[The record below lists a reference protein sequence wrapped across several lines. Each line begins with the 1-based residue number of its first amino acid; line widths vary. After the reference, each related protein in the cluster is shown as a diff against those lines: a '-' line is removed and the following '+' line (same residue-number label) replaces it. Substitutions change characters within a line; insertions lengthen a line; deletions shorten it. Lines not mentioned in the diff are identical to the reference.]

1 MKKLIIF
8 LIFLVL
14 CGCGQKEVSELDTI
28 IKENNYIIVDV
39 RTKEEF
45 ASGHVVNAI
54 NIPLDDLESAT
65 FDKTKTIIVYCKS
78 GRRSALAY
86 DKLMSLGIKAFDL
99 GAYDNITLE
108 KE

>member
-8 LIFLVL
+8 MIFLAL
-14 CGCGQKEVSELDTI
+14 CGCSQKEVSELDAI
-28 IKENNYIIVDV
+28 INENNYIIVDV

-45 ASGHVVNAI
+45 AGGHVANAI
-54 NIPLDDLESAT
+54 NIPLDDLGSTT

-78 GRRSALAY
+78 GRRSAFAY
-86 DKLMSLGIKAFDL
+86 EKLTSLGIKVFDL
-99 GAYDNITLE
+99 GAYDSITLE

>member
-8 LIFLVL
+8 MIFLAL
-14 CGCGQKEVSELDTI
+14 CGCSQKEVSELDII

-54 NIPLDDLESAT
+54 NIPLDDLESTT

-86 DKLMSLGIKAFDL
+86 EKLTSLGIKAFDL
-99 GAYDNITLE
+99 GSYDSITLG

>member
-1 MKKLIIF
+1 MKKLITFMIF
-8 LIFLVL
+8 FAL

-54 NIPLDDLESAT
+54 NIPLDDLKNAT

-86 DKLMSLGIKAFDL
+86 DKLTSLGIKAFDL

-108 KE
+108 KK